1 MKNIATEQIL
11 LARFLKTSSTFSG
24 ISFKGGYGMEVDL
37 FNKIFLIYLKNGIN
51 LLDAY
56 SEFVYL
62 TWDSEDPTTERAVD
76 EDTFEKTRKK
86 LSLLRGYKII
96 DGDDYRVARYSLRRQ
111 RLNHYQYIW
120 KMEDTRRQQ
129 ANIFIAKKKTRDA
142 VFEKYGEQCVVC
154 GSSVDLTMDHI
165 IPVSK
170 GGEDVIENLQPLCKS
185 CNSKKGNKIST
196 KSYNILKSNK

>member
-1 MKNIATEQIL
+1 MKETNTEQIL

-24 ISFKGGYGMEVDL
+24 ISFQGGYGMGVDL
-37 FNKIFLIYLKNGIN
+37 FSKIFLIYLKNGIN

-56 SEFVYL
+56 SEFMYL
-62 TWDSEDPTTERAVD
+62 TWDSEDSTTQWSVD
-76 EDTFEKTRKK
+76 DDTFEKTRKK
-86 LSLLRGYKII
+86 LSLLRKFKII
-96 DGDDYRVARYSLRRQ
+96 DGEDHRIARYSLRRQ

-120 KMEDTRRQQ
+120 KMEDKRRQQ

-142 VFEKYGEQCVVC
+142 VFKKYGERCVEC
-154 GSSVDLTMDHI
+154 GSYIDLTMDHI

-170 GGEDVIENLQPLCKS
+170 GGEDIIENLQPLCKS

-196 KSYNILKSNK
+196 VASKYKNHG